1 MIQTLMRKLLM
12 KIMLRRLITRRSQI
26 NSTKKLKTN
35 LSLKENSTSMVR
47 SRQKKSLSKTWTNK
61 KKIHDPLEP
70 CWD

>member
-47 SRQKKSLSKTWTNK
+47 SRQRKSLSRIWTNK
-61 KKIHDPLEP
+61 KKIHANLEA

>member
-35 LSLKENSTSMVR
+35 LSLKENSTSMGK
-47 SRQKKSLSKTWTNK
+47 SRQRKSLSRIWTNK
-61 KKIHDPLEP
+61 KKIHANLEA